1 MPRRA
6 HWIDA
11 PESRERQ
18 GVALADRCQVTSVGT
33 VTREIIGSA
42 IDVHKVLGPGLLE
55 SAYELALAIELG
67 ARGISF
73 DRQVR
78 CPVFYRGHCVGDYRL
93 DLLVADLVPVEIKS
107 VEIRPVFVAQML
119 TYLRA
124 CGRDA
129 GLIINFNVPSLRE
142 GISRVTLRH
151 SAGSGQ
157 GSELGPIDHTAS

>member
-1 MPRRA
+1 
-6 HWIDA
+6 
-11 PESRERQ
+11 
-18 GVALADRCQVTSVGT
+18 VALADRCQLAAVDT

-67 ARGISF
+67 ARDISF
-73 DRQVR
+73 GRQVR
-78 CPVFYRGHCVGDYRL
+78 CPVFYRGQCVSDYRL
-93 DLLVADLVPVEIKS
+93 DFLIADLVPVEIKS
-107 VEIRPVFVAQML
+107 VEAIRPVFVAQML

-142 GISRVTLRH
+142 GIRRVTLRH
-151 SAGSGQ
+151 SAERGQ
-157 GSELGPIDHTAS
+157 GPSLVR